1 MADSSAISL
10 TPRTGMR
17 LLPRGDARLAKL
29 AAAGDERAFA
39 AIYDRYHQE
48 LYRYCFAILGD
59 AHDAQDALQGT
70 MASALR
76 ALPGESRPIELRPW
90 LYRVAHNE
98 SISIVRR
105 RQPLAEAQEPDLPR
119 EPAVDAVFESRERLR
134 TLVADLATLSERQR
148 SALVM
153 RELSGLSHEQI
164 AAALG
169 TSSGAARQVVYEA
182 RQALLELEEGRG
194 MECERVRMALS
205 DGDGRRLRGRGV
217 RAHLRGCQGCRDFQA
232 GIEQRAADLELF
244 APPLAAVAAS
254 GVLATVLGG
263 GSAGAGAGGL
273 AASGVGGGALS
284 AKALAVVAASAAI
297 GVGAGTVGG
306 VDLPGVGGFRRSPR
320 PSPGVGQPRP
330 STIRTRVKRRPRV
343 TRCRPAPVPAHEGPQ
358 SAGKRG
364 PKQGGNGPPGD
375 APGEPRSAGKPRL
388 GRRRR
393 VRGRSGR
400 SRSARDSPGKRS
412 RDRSHRRPE
421 RRSPT
426 HRPAGAGGAGT
437 AGALERGRRLG
448 RARKTREVGPDI
460 AVPGAFSQGR
470 LVNDRG
476 GIPR

>member
-48 LYRYCFAILGD
+48 IYRYCFAILGD
-59 AHDAQDALQGT
+59 ADDAQDALQGT

-76 ALPGESRPIELRPW
+76 SLPGESRPIELRPW

-205 DGDGRRLRGRGV
+205 DGDGRRLRARGV

-232 GIEQRAADLELF
+232 GIDQRAADFELLV
-244 APPLAAVAAS
+244 PPLGAIAAS

-273 AASGVGGGALS
+273 AAGGVGGGLLS
-284 AKALAVVAASAAI
+284 AKALAVVAASAAV

-306 VDLPGVGGFRRSPR
+306 VDLPGVGSSGGPEAESGREATPAAED
-320 PSPGVGQPRP
+320 PTPGKAQTA
-330 STIRTRVKRRPRV
+330 SD
-343 TRCRPAPVPAHEGPQ
+343 PAPAGAGARHEGPK
-358 SAGKRG
+358 SAGKGG

-375 APGEPRSAGKPRL
+375 APA
-388 GRRRR
+388 
-393 VRGRSGR
+393 
-400 SRSARDSPGKRS
+400 SPGAPAS
-412 RDRSHRRPE
+412 QGSAAGGA
-421 RRSPT
+421 SAAA
-426 HRPAGAGGAGT
+426 PAGAGQPETPPGGAVATDRTG
-437 AGALERGRRLG
+437 GQN
-448 RARKTREVGPDI
+448 
-460 AVPGAFSQGR
+460 AVPTTGPPEQATQGPPAQS
-470 LVNDRG
+470 NAG
-476 GIPR
+476 GVSDEHGKPEK

>member
-59 AHDAQDALQGT
+59 ADDAQDALQGT

-105 RQPLAEAQEPDLPR
+105 RQPPAEAQEPDLPR

-164 AAALG
+164 AVALG

-232 GIEQRAADLELF
+232 GIEQRAADFELLV
-244 APPLAAVAAS
+244 PPLAAVAAS

-273 AASGVGGGALS
+273 AASGVGGGLFS
-284 AKALAVVAASAAI
+284 AKALAVVAASAAV

-306 VDLPGVGGFRRSPR
+306 VDLPGVGDSGGPEAESGREATPATDDLE
-320 PSPGVGQPRP
+320 PGWSAGTA
-330 STIRTRVKRRPRV
+330 SD
-343 TRCRPAPVPAHEGPQ
+343 PAPAGAGARHEGPK
-358 SAGKRG
+358 SAGKRRA
-364 PKQGGNGPPGD
+364 Q
-375 APGEPRSAGKPRL
+375 A
-388 GRRRR
+388 
-393 VRGRSGR
+393 
-400 SRSARDSPGKRS
+400 
-412 RDRSHRRPE
+412 E
-421 RRSPT
+421 RE
-426 HRPAGAGGAGT
+426 RPAG
-437 AGALERGRRLG
+437 
-448 RARKTREVGPDI
+448 
-460 AVPGAFSQGR
+460 
-470 LVNDRG
+470 
-476 GIPR
+476 

>member
-48 LYRYCFAILGD
+48 IYRYCFAILGD

-76 ALPGESRPIELRPW
+76 SLPGESRAIELRPW

-182 RQALLELEEGRG
+182 RQALLELEEGRD

-205 DGDGRRLRGRGV
+205 DGDGRRLRARGV

-232 GIEQRAADLELF
+232 GIDQRAADFELLV
-244 APPLAAVAAS
+244 PPLGAIAAS

-273 AASGVGGGALS
+273 AAGGVGGGLLS
-284 AKALAVVAASAAI
+284 AKALAVVAASAAV

-306 VDLPGVGGFRRSPR
+306 VDLPGVGSSGGPEAESGREA
-320 PSPGVGQPRP
+320 
-330 STIRTRVKRRPRV
+330 T
-343 TRCRPAPVPAHEGPQ
+343 PAAEDPTLGEGGTANNPASAGAGARHEGPK
-358 SAGKRG
+358 SAGKGG

-375 APGEPRSAGKPRL
+375 APA
-388 GRRRR
+388 
-393 VRGRSGR
+393 
-400 SRSARDSPGKRS
+400 SPGAPAS
-412 RDRSHRRPE
+412 QGSAAGGA
-421 RRSPT
+421 SAVA
-426 HRPAGAGGAGT
+426 PAGAGQPETPPGGAVATDRTGGQNSVPT
-437 AGALERGRRLG
+437 TGPPEQAAQGPPAQSNAGGVSDEHG
-448 RARKTREVGPDI
+448 KPEK
-460 AVPGAFSQGR
+460 
-470 LVNDRG
+470 
-476 GIPR
+476 

>member
-48 LYRYCFAILGD
+48 LYRYCFAILGE

-105 RQPLAEAQEPDLPR
+105 RQPPAEAQEPDLPR

-164 AAALG
+164 AVALG

-182 RQALLELEEGRG
+182 RQALLELEEGRD

-232 GIEQRAADLELF
+232 GIEQRAADFELLV
-244 APPLAAVAAS
+244 PPLAAVAAS

-273 AASGVGGGALS
+273 AASGVGGGLLS
-284 AKALAVVAASAAI
+284 AKALAVVAASAAV

-306 VDLPGVGGFRRSPR
+306 FDLPGVGNSGGPEAESGREATPAADD
-320 PSPGVGQPRP
+320 PNPGNAQTA
-330 STIRTRVKRRPRV
+330 SD
-343 TRCRPAPVPAHEGPQ
+343 PAPAGAGAQHEGPK
-358 SAGKRG
+358 SAGKG
-364 PKQGGNGPPGD
+364 EPKQSGNGPPGH
-375 APGEPRSAGKPRL
+375 APASLGAPASQGSAAG
-388 GRRRR
+388 GA
-393 VRGRSGR
+393 
-400 SRSARDSPGKRS
+400 SAAA
-412 RDRSHRRPE
+412 
-421 RRSPT
+421 
-426 HRPAGAGGAGT
+426 PAGAGQPETPPGGGVATDRTG
-437 AGALERGRRLG
+437 GQN
-448 RARKTREVGPDI
+448 
-460 AVPGAFSQGR
+460 AVPTTGPPEQAAQGPPAQS
-470 LVNDRG
+470 NAG
-476 GIPR
+476 GVSDEHGKPEK

>member
-48 LYRYCFAILGD
+48 IYRYCFAILGD

-76 ALPGESRPIELRPW
+76 SLPGESRAIELRPW

-182 RQALLELEEGRG
+182 RQALLELEEGRD

-205 DGDGRRLRGRGV
+205 DGDGRRLRARGV

-232 GIEQRAADLELF
+232 GIDQRAADFELF
-244 APPLAAVAAS
+244 VPPLGAIAAS

-273 AASGVGGGALS
+273 AAGGVGGGLLS
-284 AKALAVVAASAAI
+284 AKALAVVAASAAV

-306 VDLPGVGGFRRSPR
+306 VDLPGVGSSGGPEAESGREA
-320 PSPGVGQPRP
+320 
-330 STIRTRVKRRPRV
+330 T
-343 TRCRPAPVPAHEGPQ
+343 PAAEDPTLGEGGTANDPASAGAGARHEGPK
-358 SAGKRG
+358 SAGKGG

-375 APGEPRSAGKPRL
+375 APA
-388 GRRRR
+388 
-393 VRGRSGR
+393 
-400 SRSARDSPGKRS
+400 SPGAPAS
-412 RDRSHRRPE
+412 QGSAAGGA
-421 RRSPT
+421 SAVA
-426 HRPAGAGGAGT
+426 PAGAGQPETPPGGAVATDRTGGQNSVPT
-437 AGALERGRRLG
+437 TGPPEQAAQGPPAQSNAGGVSDEHG
-448 RARKTREVGPDI
+448 KPEK
-460 AVPGAFSQGR
+460 
-470 LVNDRG
+470 
-476 GIPR
+476 

>member
-48 LYRYCFAILGD
+48 IYRYCFAILGD

-76 ALPGESRPIELRPW
+76 SLPGESRAIELRPW

-182 RQALLELEEGRG
+182 RQALLELEEGRD

-205 DGDGRRLRGRGV
+205 DGDGRRLRARGV

-232 GIEQRAADLELF
+232 GIDQRAADFELLV
-244 APPLAAVAAS
+244 PPLGAIAAS
-254 GVLATVLGG
+254 GVLVTVLGG

-273 AASGVGGGALS
+273 AAGGVGGGLLS
-284 AKALAVVAASAAI
+284 AKALAVVAASAAV

-306 VDLPGVGGFRRSPR
+306 VDLPGVGSSGGPEAESGR
-320 PSPGVGQPRP
+320 GA
-330 STIRTRVKRRPRV
+330 T
-343 TRCRPAPVPAHEGPQ
+343 PAAEDPTLGEGGTANDPASAGAGARHEGPKG
-358 SAGKRG
+358 AGRGG
-364 PKQGGNGPPGD
+364 PKQSGNGPPGD
-375 APGEPRSAGKPRL
+375 APA
-388 GRRRR
+388 
-393 VRGRSGR
+393 
-400 SRSARDSPGKRS
+400 SPGAPAS
-412 RDRSHRRPE
+412 QGSAAGGA
-421 RRSPT
+421 SAVA
-426 HRPAGAGGAGT
+426 PAGAGQPETPPGGAVATDRTGGQNSVPT
-437 AGALERGRRLG
+437 TGPPEQAAQGPPAQSNAGGVSDEHG
-448 RARKTREVGPDI
+448 KPEK
-460 AVPGAFSQGR
+460 
-470 LVNDRG
+470 
-476 GIPR
+476 

>member
-76 ALPGESRPIELRPW
+76 ALPGESRSIELRPW

-164 AAALG
+164 AVALG

-232 GIEQRAADLELF
+232 GIEQRAADFEMLV
-244 APPLAAVAAS
+244 PPLGAVAAS

-273 AASGVGGGALS
+273 AASGFGGGLLS
-284 AKALAVVAASAAI
+284 AKALAVVAASAAV

-306 VDLPGVGGFRRSPR
+306 FDLPGVGNSGGPEAESGREATPAVDD
-320 PSPGVGQPRP
+320 PNPGQAQTA
-330 STIRTRVKRRPRV
+330 SD
-343 TRCRPAPVPAHEGPQ
+343 PAPAGAGARHEGPK
-358 SAGKRG
+358 SAGKGG
-364 PKQGGNGPPGD
+364 PKQSGNGPPGD
-375 APGEPRSAGKPRL
+375 APA
-388 GRRRR
+388 
-393 VRGRSGR
+393 
-400 SRSARDSPGKRS
+400 SPGAPAS
-412 RDRSHRRPE
+412 QGSAAGGA
-421 RRSPT
+421 SAAA
-426 HRPAGAGGAGT
+426 PAGAGQPETPPGGAVATDRTGGT
-437 AGALERGRRLG
+437 N
-448 RARKTREVGPDI
+448 
-460 AVPGAFSQGR
+460 AVPTTGPPEQAAQGPPAQS
-470 LVNDRG
+470 NAG
-476 GIPR
+476 GVSDEHGKPEK

>member
-1 MADSSAISL
+1 
-10 TPRTGMR
+10 MR

-48 LYRYCFAILGD
+48 IYRYCFAILGD

-76 ALPGESRPIELRPW
+76 SLPGESRAIELRPW

-182 RQALLELEEGRG
+182 RQALLELEEGRD

-205 DGDGRRLRGRGV
+205 DGDGRRLRARGV

-232 GIEQRAADLELF
+232 GIDQRAADFELLV
-244 APPLAAVAAS
+244 PPLGAIAAS

-273 AASGVGGGALS
+273 AAGGVGGGLLS
-284 AKALAVVAASAAI
+284 AKALAVVAASAAV

-306 VDLPGVGGFRRSPR
+306 VDLPGVGSSGGPEAESGREA
-320 PSPGVGQPRP
+320 
-330 STIRTRVKRRPRV
+330 T
-343 TRCRPAPVPAHEGPQ
+343 PAAEDPTLGEGGTANDPASAGAGARHEGPK
-358 SAGKRG
+358 SAGKGG

-375 APGEPRSAGKPRL
+375 APA
-388 GRRRR
+388 
-393 VRGRSGR
+393 
-400 SRSARDSPGKRS
+400 SPGAPAS
-412 RDRSHRRPE
+412 QGSAAGGA
-421 RRSPT
+421 SAVA
-426 HRPAGAGGAGT
+426 PAGAGQPETPPGGAVATDRTGGQNSVPT
-437 AGALERGRRLG
+437 TGPPEQAAQGPPAQSNAGGVSDEHG
-448 RARKTREVGPDI
+448 KPEK
-460 AVPGAFSQGR
+460 
-470 LVNDRG
+470 
-476 GIPR
+476 